1 MKIAI
6 TGATG
11 LIRGALARE
20 LVARGHEV
28 VVIARGSDGR
38 EMQVKHPP
46 PWAEGRER
54 PRLTPAGGWGPAGT
68 PVGKVLE

>member
-6 TGATG
+6 TGGTG
-11 LIRGALARE
+11 FIGGTLARE

-38 EMQVKHPP
+38 EGHLKHL
-46 PWAEGRER
+46 
-54 PRLTPAGGWGPAGT
+54 PR
-68 PVGKVLE
+68 